1 MSYDDK
7 KCKNCEYFR
16 AVKEGRRTVY
26 VCKRYRTQIN
36 STGLCAS
43 FKSRKEDKKCVYQKQ

>member
-16 AVKEGRRTVY
+16 AVKEGRRTVFL
-26 VCKRYRTQIN
+26 CKRYRTQIN
-36 STGLCAS
+36 SIGLCAS
-43 FKSRKEDKKCVYQKQ
+43 FKPRKEDKNE